1 MRLLDMDGTHARL
14 LDIMVDVDAFCR
26 EHGIRYSLAF
36 GTLLGGVRHKG
47 FIPWDDDAD
56 IYMPRADFERFVSS
70 FNAESGSPFHCLY
83 NSRAKDEF
91 FALGF
96 AKVHDPRTSKF
107 VGDRKSIFRYG
118 VSLDIFPLDP
128 VPDDAEEC
136 HEFMHRMLHLH
147 RRLYFRHKRFFHGS
161 PLTMIESR
169 LHSLDWW
176 WNKCQ
181 TEARTY
187 DNANTGK
194 IALFLGA
201 STYLTILDK
210 NIFDSMA
217 DLDFEGHKFAAFSD
231 TDAYLTHVYGP
242 DYMTPPPVDRRGGHG
257 VTIYELD

>member
-1 MRLLDMDGTHARL
+1 MHQLDIDGIHARL
-14 LDIMVDVDAFCR
+14 LEIMVDVDAFCR
-26 EHGIRYSLAF
+26 AEGITYSLAF

-56 IYMPRADFERFVSS
+56 IYMPRADFERFVAT
-70 FNAESGSPFHCLY
+70 FDKKSGSRFHCLY
-83 NSRAKDEF
+83 NSREKDEF

-96 AKVHDPRTSKF
+96 AKVHDPATSKF
-107 VGDRKSIFRYG
+107 VGDRASRFRYG

-128 VPDDAEEC
+128 VPDDPEEC

-161 PLTMIESR
+161 PLTMIGSR
-169 LHSLDWW
+169 LHTLDWW
-176 WNKCQ
+176 WRKCQ
-181 TEARTY
+181 KEARTY
-187 DNANTGK
+187 DNAGTGK

-210 NIFDSMA
+210 DIFNA
-217 DLDFEGHKFAAFSD
+217 LTDLEFEGCHFAAFTD

-242 DYMTPPPVDRRGGHG
+242 DYMTPPPVDKRYGHK
-257 VTIYELD
+257 VTIYEKD